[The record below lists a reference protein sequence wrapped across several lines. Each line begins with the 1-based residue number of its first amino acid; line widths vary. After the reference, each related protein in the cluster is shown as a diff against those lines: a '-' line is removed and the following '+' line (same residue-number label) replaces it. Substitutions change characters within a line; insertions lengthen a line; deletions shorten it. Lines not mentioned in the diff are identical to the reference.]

1 MEQTYNTQQIIKLLN
16 LPFFDLLYQAA
27 TIHRHNFNPNEI
39 QTSALLSVKSGSC
52 PEDCAYCPQSA
63 NHNSEIEKQKTM
75 QIDEVLREATNA
87 KKQGS
92 SRFCMGAA
100 WANPTDKNLSLIIKM
115 IQEVKKLGM
124 QTCVTLGSLT
134 QQQAI
139 KLKKAGLDYYNHNID
154 TSPEYYNKIITTR
167 TFADRINTLEFV
179 QNAKIN
185 VCAGGILGM
194 GESIADRASML
205 NQLAVL
211 NPQPKSVPLNML
223 VQVKGTPLY
232 GTDKIDMFDFI
243 RTVAVARII
252 MPKSYVRLSAGRDM
266 MNEQTQA
273 LCFFAG
279 ANSVFYG
286 DKLLTTNNQDMQK
299 DIKMFKKLNLNI
311 QQKQCSS
318 TKVQ

>member
-1 MEQTYNTQQIIKLLN
+1 
-16 LPFFDLLYQAA
+16 
-27 TIHRHNFNPNEI
+27 
-39 QTSALLSVKSGSC
+39 
-52 PEDCAYCPQSA
+52 
-63 NHNSEIEKQKTM
+63 
-75 QIDEVLREATNA
+75 
-87 KKQGS
+87 
-92 SRFCMGAA
+92 
-100 WANPTDKNLSLIIKM
+100 
-115 IQEVKKLGM
+115 
-124 QTCVTLGSLT
+124 
-134 QQQAI
+134 
-139 KLKKAGLDYYNHNID
+139 
-154 TSPEYYNKIITTR
+154 
-167 TFADRINTLEFV
+167 V